1 MVRLYFGFDGGD
13 PMTLETIGQKL
24 SVTRERVRQ
33 IKDRAL
39 SRLRKSNIAPALA
52 TLRGA

>member
-1 MVRLYFGFDGGD
+1 
-13 PMTLETIGQKL
+13 MTLEGIGQRL
-24 SVTRERVRQ
+24 GVTRERVRQ

-39 SRLRKSNIAPALA
+39 SRLRKSDAAVALA